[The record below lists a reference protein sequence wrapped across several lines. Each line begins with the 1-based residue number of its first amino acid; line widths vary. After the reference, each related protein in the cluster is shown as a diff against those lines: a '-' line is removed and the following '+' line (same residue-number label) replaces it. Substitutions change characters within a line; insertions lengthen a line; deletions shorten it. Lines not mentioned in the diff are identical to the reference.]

1 MRTATLLSTT
11 LLALTL
17 ALHYAGAAA
26 ASAQLLTPAAP
37 SGLTATA
44 VSNSA
49 IFIEWTDNSD
59 NEAGF
64 KIEQCQG
71 SGCTDF
77 VTAGYVS
84 AGATNATSWNLA
96 KNKTYS
102 FRVRAY
108 NDLGNS
114 DYSNTAWATTL
125 R

>member
-1 MRTATLLSTT
+1 MRKTTFLSATM
-11 LLALTL
+11 LALIL
-17 ALHYAGAAA
+17 ALHHGAVVGAAP
-26 ASAQLLTPAAP
+26 QLTIPADP

-44 VSNSA
+44 ISTSSITVN
-49 IFIEWTDNSD
+49 WVDNSD
-59 NEAGF
+59 NESGF
-64 KIEQCQG
+64 KIEMCQG

-84 AGATNATSWNLA
+84 AGSTNATASALS
-96 KNKTYS
+96 KNKTYT

-108 NDLGNS
+108 NDAGNS

>member
-1 MRTATLLSTT
+1 MNKPTLLSTT
-11 LLALTL
+11 LLVLTL
-17 ALHYAGAAA
+17 ALHHAGGAAA
-26 ASAQLLTPAAP
+26 PQLLIPAPP

-44 VSNSA
+44 TSTNS
-49 IFIEWTDNSD
+49 ITIEWVDNSD
-59 NEAGF
+59 NESGF

-71 SGCTDF
+71 LDCTDF
-77 VTAGYVS
+77 AVAGYVS

-96 KNKTYS
+96 KNKTYT

-108 NDLGNS
+108 NDAGES